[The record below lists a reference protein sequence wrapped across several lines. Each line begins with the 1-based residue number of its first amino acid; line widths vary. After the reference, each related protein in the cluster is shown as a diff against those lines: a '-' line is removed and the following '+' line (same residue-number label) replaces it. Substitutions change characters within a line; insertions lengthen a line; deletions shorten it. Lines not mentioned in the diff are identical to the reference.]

1 VVTSASTLA
10 ALAIAFRLFGSAGD
24 EGHLVTA
31 DAASPLNPDNI
42 LGIQRQSNSA
52 DVSTF
57 LELVPESKRWKVHAK
72 LRASDEDAA
81 THRTQGELGELYAQW
96 SVRPWLDLTA
106 GRRIEKWGTGYA
118 WNPTGF
124 VNPPKSP
131 GDPNDRRN
139 ARRGVD
145 MLRADV
151 FIRDTNISAYVLP
164 REGAKPAYALRAYR
178 LIRGTDVSLHYRRGG
193 GMAESAGFSI
203 AHVFG
208 DALEVHAEAATTST
222 ATSPAHGH
230 PELLLGAQYTFA
242 GGVNVVAEA
251 YHGGGGMGRAEWDA
265 FRDGVDDAGDALG
278 RGDVAP
284 LLRANRAYAPLQM
297 GRDYAFVRVAWPVV
311 RDRVD
316 LEAIAISSLR
326 DGSSL
331 LRATLSWKVRP
342 SVSLYLVQT
351 GFLAGSRSELDYVQV
366 RRMTDVG
373 VRVYF

>member
-1 VVTSASTLA
+1 VVTAAPTLA

-31 DAASPLNPDNI
+31 DADSPLNPGNI
-42 LGIQRQSNSA
+42 LGIERRTNSA

-57 LELVPESKRWKVHAK
+57 LELVPESKRWKLHAK
-72 LRASDEDAA
+72 LRASDEDVA
-81 THRTQGELGELYAQW
+81 THRTRGELGELYAQW

-145 MLRADV
+145 MVRADV
-151 FIRDTNISAYVLP
+151 FVHDTNVSAYVLP

-193 GMAESAGFSI
+193 DAPESAGVSV

-208 DALEVHAEAATTST
+208 DALEVHAEAAST
-222 ATSPAHGH
+222 AASPSTRTH

-251 YHGGGGMGRAEWDA
+251 YHGGGGMGREEWGA
-265 FRDGVDDAGDALG
+265 FRTGVDDARTALG
-278 RGDVAP
+278 HGDVTP
-284 LLRANRAYAPLQM
+284 LLLANRAYAPLQM
-297 GRDYAFVRVAWPVV
+297 GRDYAFLRVAWPAV

-316 LEAIAISSLR
+316 LETIAIASLR

-342 SVSLYLVQT
+342 NVSVYVVQT
-351 GFLAGSRSELDYVQV
+351 GFLAGSRSEFDYVQV
-366 RRMTDVG
+366 RRITDLG

>member
-1 VVTSASTLA
+1 MVTVAPALA

-31 DAASPLNPDNI
+31 DAESPLNPRNI
-42 LGIQRQSNSA
+42 LGIERRANSA

-72 LRASDEDAA
+72 LRASDEDGA
-81 THRTQGELGELYAQW
+81 THRTRGEVGELYAQW

-131 GDPNDRRN
+131 GDPNDRRS

-145 MLRADV
+145 LVRADLFV
-151 FIRDTNISAYVLP
+151 RDTNVSAYLLP
-164 REGAKPAYALRAYR
+164 REGSKPAYALRAYR
-178 LIRGTDVSLHYRRGG
+178 LVRGTDVSLHYRRGG
-193 GMAESAGFSI
+193 GEGESAGVSV
-203 AHVFG
+203 AHVIG
-208 DALEVHAEAATTST
+208 DALELHGEAASVRGD
-222 ATSPAHGH
+222 A
-230 PELLLGAQYTFA
+230 ELLLGAQYTFA
-242 GGVNVVAEA
+242 GGVNVVGEV
-251 YHGGGGMGRAEWDA
+251 YHHGSGMDRAEWDA
-265 FRDGVDDAGDALG
+265 FRDGVDLAHDALA

-284 LLRANRAYAPLQM
+284 LLRANRQYAPLQM

-311 RDRVD
+311 QERVD
-316 LEAIAISSLR
+316 LETIAIGSLR

-331 LRATLSWKVRP
+331 VRATLSWRVRP
-342 SVSLYLVQT
+342 GLSVYAVQT
-351 GFLAGSRSELDYVQV
+351 EFAAGSRSELDYVQV
-366 RRMTDVG
+366 RRITDVG
-373 VRVYF
+373 VRIYF